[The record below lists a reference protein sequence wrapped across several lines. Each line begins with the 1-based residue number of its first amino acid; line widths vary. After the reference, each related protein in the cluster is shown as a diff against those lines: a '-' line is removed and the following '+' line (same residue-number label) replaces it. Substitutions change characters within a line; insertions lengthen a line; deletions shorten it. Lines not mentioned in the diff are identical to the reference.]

1 MSRMSETN
9 YCARHGDTETN
20 LRCSR
25 CDELICPK
33 CLVQA
38 AVGVRCPDCAKSQ
51 RVPTF
56 DVTGAYLARAIAAG
70 LVLGIGGGAA
80 GVLITLLVVALTGIT
95 FVGPLV
101 IVGIGYLTAEGISA
115 AVNRKR
121 GRRLKYVAAG
131 SVAIAVLIIATFS
144 FVPFA
149 LLAGGYAV
157 YVAVKRF

>member
-1 MSRMSETN
+1 MAETN
-9 YCARHGDTETN
+9 YCARHRDTETN
-20 LRCSR
+20 LRCGR
-25 CDELICPK
+25 CDELICPQ
-33 CLVQA
+33 CLVHVP
-38 AVGVRCPDCAKSQ
+38 VGVRCPDCARVQ
-51 RVPTF
+51 RIPTF

-70 LVLGIGGGAA
+70 LALGIGGGAA
-80 GVLITLLVVALTGIT
+80 GVLVTLLVIAMTGIALA
-95 FVGPLV
+95 GPLV

-131 SVAIAVLIIATFS
+131 SVAISVLIIATFS